1 MDMFKNQN
9 TYFGDDVSEETQT
22 ILDALDFDIEQ

>member
-22 ILDALDFDIEQ
+22 ILDALDFDIE

>member
-9 TYFGDDVSEETQT
+9 TYFGDDVSEETQI
-22 ILDALDFDIEQ
+22 ILDALDFDIE